1 MCIHAY
7 MITKQIE
14 IGNIYASKQVWEMY
28 NTNEL
33 QHLVDPILY
42 GNFSENE
49 AIRFLKVGLLCVQEN
64 PASDPACQ
72 W

>member
-1 MCIHAY
+1 

-33 QHLVDPILY
+33 QHLVDPMLY

-49 AIRFLKVGLLCVQEN
+49 TIRLPTLCTRKIQPPTLYVNGDRDDQR
-64 PASDPACQ
+64 
-72 W
+72 